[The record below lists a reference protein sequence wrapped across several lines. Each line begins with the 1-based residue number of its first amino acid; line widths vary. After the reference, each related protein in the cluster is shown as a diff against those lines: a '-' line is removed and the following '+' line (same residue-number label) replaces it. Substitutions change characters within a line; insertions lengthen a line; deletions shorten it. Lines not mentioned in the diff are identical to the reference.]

1 MIRSVISIPTHTSN
15 KVFHLSISVWESA
28 WDPVLEHVLFVS
40 QKPIGDTKENTAEN
54 LRNES
59 SKSQRKTSYSS
70 LSQLQ
75 SLLFDCRPSFCFTI
89 SCPYLKYFTSLCLNS
104 DFLFERDEWFWIMRL
119 FTALIDMM
127 ADIKL
132 NSTER
137 SHPSIL
143 STLCSSYDHYLD
155 IVVSYFVLIIHGIC
169 IASLAQVPGTSLYS
183 AVRWCDQKVFNV
195 VLTIMIESDSV

>member
-1 MIRSVISIPTHTSN
+1 
-15 KVFHLSISVWESA
+15 
-28 WDPVLEHVLFVS
+28 
-40 QKPIGDTKENTAEN
+40 
-54 LRNES
+54 
-59 SKSQRKTSYSS
+59 
-70 LSQLQ
+70 
-75 SLLFDCRPSFCFTI
+75 
-89 SCPYLKYFTSLCLNS
+89 
-104 DFLFERDEWFWIMRL
+104 MRL

-132 NSTER
+132 NSTES

-183 AVRWCDQKVFNV
+183 AVR
-195 VLTIMIESDSV
+195 